1 MIINNFLSTT
11 IKKLINYLYKNKFLF
26 FIIAIPVKLFDILF
40 IKTHNEILFYGY
52 MGRYSGNAASL
63 FRYCVSEKYK
73 LKPIWLLDN
82 KDLVYFENKLNY
94 FQLPKKNSNI
104 FTHINLLFK
113 IAKAKVIVITSV
125 GDLSIYCSL
134 LYKKKRIE
142 VLLPHGTTI
151 KTGGVMAKHLN
162 KKQKKIWS
170 TISKRFDLVSVS
182 SRIEKYLVS
191 SSLNLDPDKV
201 KILGIQRR
209 EFLKNNLKNNNN
221 SVNQLEK
228 IFSKLKI
235 EKTNF
240 DLKNLTLVLYAP
252 THRDHLQNHNKTL
265 LENIDGYNLEQL
277 NLFLKEN
284 NMFLLLREHAVSKV
298 DLNLK
303 NDIFDTNV
311 INFSHE
317 KFPDLEEFISLVDVI
332 ITDYSGI
339 YLEHLLNKKSLAF
352 ALFDL
357 DEYENKRGLV
367 LPKEVLFPGYI
378 FKSQKDFI
386 YYLKNRSTIDVSY
399 IHKRKYL
406 NSILFEKSPD
416 GACSR
421 TMEEINRNLDC

>member
-1 MIINNFLSTT
+1 VIISNFLSTI

-26 FIIAIPVKLFDILF
+26 FIIAIPIKLFDILF
-40 IKTHNEILFYGY
+40 IKTNNEILFYGY
-52 MGRYSGNAASL
+52 KGRYSGNAASL

-73 LKPIWLLDN
+73 FRPIWLLDK
-82 KDLVYFENKLNY
+82 KDLFYFENKLNY

-104 FTHINLLFK
+104 FAHIKLLFK

-170 TISKRFDLVSVS
+170 TISKRFDLISVS
-182 SRIEKYLVS
+182 SRIEKYLIS

-201 KILGIQRR
+201 KILGVQRG
-209 EFLKNNLKNNNN
+209 EFLKNNLQNNNN

-235 EKTNF
+235 EKKNF
-240 DLKNLTLVLYAP
+240 DIKNSTIVLYAP
-252 THRDHLQNHNKTL
+252 THRDHLQGDYEFTL
-265 LENIDGYNLEQL
+265 LEKIDGFNLEQL
-277 NLFLKEN
+277 NEFLKKEN
-284 NMFLLLREHAVSKV
+284 MILFLREHAESKLKPPNGN
-298 DLNLK
+298 LNLK
-303 NDIFDTNV
+303 SNI
-311 INFSHE
+311 INFSIE
-317 KFPDLEEFISLVDVI
+317 NFPDLEKYLNFIDVI

-339 YLEHLLNKKSLAF
+339 FIEHLLTKKSLVF

-357 DEYENKRGLV
+357 DEYESDRGLI

-378 FKSQKDFI
+378 FRSQDKFI
-386 YYLKNRSTIDVSY
+386 YYLKNRETIDKSY
-399 IHKRKYL
+399 IDQRKQL
-406 NSILFEKSPD
+406 HSLFFEKSYE
-416 GACSR
+416 GACKR
-421 TMEEINRNLDC
+421 TMEEIYKLT

>member
-1 MIINNFLSTT
+1 M
-11 IKKLINYLYKNKFLF
+11 
-26 FIIAIPVKLFDILF
+26 
-40 IKTHNEILFYGY
+40 
-52 MGRYSGNAASL
+52 
-63 FRYCVSEKYK
+63 
-73 LKPIWLLDN
+73 KPIWLLDN

-94 FQLPKKNSNI
+94 FQLPKKNANI
-104 FTHINLLFK
+104 FAHIKLFFK
-113 IAKAKVIVITSV
+113 IAKAKVIVVTSV
-125 GDLSIYCSL
+125 GDLNIYCSL

-182 SRIEKYLVS
+182 SRIEKYWVS
-191 SSLNLDPDKV
+191 SSLNLDPNKV
-201 KILGIQRR
+201 KIIGIQRR
-209 EFLKNNLKNNNN
+209 EFYQNNLQINNNTV
-221 SVNQLEK
+221 SQLEK
-228 IFSKLKI
+228 IFSRLKI
-235 EKTNF
+235 KKRNIE
-240 DLKNLTLVLYAP
+240 LKNLTLILYAP
-252 THRDHLQNHNKTL
+252 THRDHSQNFSKTM
-265 LENIDGYNLEQL
+265 LENIDGYNLKQL

-284 NMFLLLREHAVSKV
+284 NMFLFLREHAISKL
-298 DLNLK
+298 DANYE
-303 NDIFDTNV
+303 NDTFDTNV

-317 KFPDLEEFISLVDVI
+317 KFPDLEEFIGLVDVI
-332 ITDYSGI
+332 VTDYSGI

-357 DEYENKRGLV
+357 DEYEKKRGLV

-386 YYLKNRSTIDVSY
+386 YYLKNRSTIDVSF
-399 IHKRKYL
+399 INKRKFL

-421 TMEEINRNLDC
+421 TLEEINKNLDFKLN

>member
-1 MIINNFLSTT
+1 M
-11 IKKLINYLYKNKFLF
+11 F
-26 FIIAIPVKLFDILF
+26 FIISFPIKLFDILF
-40 IKTHNEILFYGY
+40 FKTKDEILFYGY

-94 FQLPKKNSNI
+94 FQLPKKNSGI
-104 FTHINLLFK
+104 FAHIKLLFK

-142 VLLPHGTTI
+142 VLLPHGTSI

-182 SRIEKYLVS
+182 SRIEKYWVS

-209 EFLKNNLKNNNN
+209 EFLKNNLQNNNN

-235 EKTNF
+235 EKTNL

-252 THRDHLQNHNKTL
+252 THRDHLQNYNKTL
-265 LENIDGYNLEQL
+265 LENIDGYNLKQL

-284 NMFLLLREHAVSKV
+284 NMFLLLREHAVSNLDV
-298 DLNLK
+298 TLK

-311 INFSHE
+311 VNFSHE
-317 KFPDLEEFISLVDVI
+317 KFPDLEEFIGLVDVI

-378 FKSQKDFI
+378 IKSQKDFI
-386 YYLKNRSTIDVSY
+386 YYLKNRFTIDNSY

-421 TMEEINRNLDC
+421 TMEEISRNLDFKLN